1 MQAKTPKAHL
11 ERHLQERLHS
21 QEIQKVLEFL
31 RYELEGVKDQMVR
44 CDPLDFERLQGKA
57 QAYEGLIKT
66 MTRPSLTSI
75 KEPNA

>member
-1 MQAKTPKAHL
+1 M
-11 ERHLQERLHS
+11 RLHS
-21 QEIQKVLEFL
+21 QEIQMVLDLL
-31 RYELEGVKDQMVR
+31 RAELEGVKDQMVR

-66 MTRPSLTSI
+66 MTRPSLALM

>member
-1 MQAKTPKAHL
+1 M
-11 ERHLQERLHS
+11 
-21 QEIQKVLEFL
+21 LEFL